1 MSYKWG
7 CNIKLWRQLRCF
19 KNNVKKIF
27 TPLEHCKNVLTSP
40 TLPYVI
46 KIVWKKMILAINAS
60 IWATSKVITE
70 MARKKECFCQYM
82 HVLVIMSCN
91 DLSCIFKFGL
101 LLIFIA
107 PNSQAILYSKHFI
120 TLITSRSIKTGLLN
134 HNKFL
139 ETIKLSLH
147 PTSSTARRN
156 HILVYSNVSIITN
169 QSYIAKITF
178 RLKFLFSHIKLAII
192 LLSSLCLILPKW
204 SCYWPML
211 FGVLSQTG
219 HCRPFQGVS
228 YWKVIIY

>member
-1 MSYKWG
+1 MRLQYKALETIAAFQKQ
-7 CNIKLWRQLRCF
+7 CE
-19 KNNVKKIF
+19 KNLY
-27 TPLEHCKNVLTSP
+27 PLEHCKYVLTSP

-156 HILVYSNVSIITN
+156 HILVYSNISIITN
-169 QSYIAKITF
+169 
-178 RLKFLFSHIKLAII
+178 H
-192 LLSSLCLILPKW
+192 
-204 SCYWPML
+204 
-211 FGVLSQTG
+211 
-219 HCRPFQGVS
+219 
-228 YWKVIIY
+228 

>member
-1 MSYKWG
+1 
-7 CNIKLWRQLRCF
+7 
-19 KNNVKKIF
+19 
-27 TPLEHCKNVLTSP
+27 
-40 TLPYVI
+40 
-46 KIVWKKMILAINAS
+46 
-60 IWATSKVITE
+60 
-70 MARKKECFCQYM
+70 
-82 HVLVIMSCN
+82 MSCN
-91 DLSCIFKFGL
+91 DLICIFKFGL
-101 LLIFIA
+101 LLNFIA
-107 PNSQAILYSKHFI
+107 HNSRGIHCSKHII

-134 HNKFL
+134 HNNFL

-219 HCRPFQGVS
+219 HCRPF
-228 YWKVIIY
+228 